1 MRQSFR
7 SEGALMKKDC
17 RRTTGTETMSKKTKK
32 QSICSV
38 KGAERRSKNAL

>member
-1 MRQSFR
+1 MRRSFR
-7 SEGALMKKDC
+7 SEGALMKKDR
-17 RRTTGTETMSKKTKK
+17 RRTTGTETMPKRKK